1 VAWEAIRGSVMDCVE
16 RFSFEQRVDAS
27 ALQKLA
33 MLHLPRFDAS
43 ELAHRDLIPAEIERL
58 ALRAARLLD
67 GYRPMTGIPHLRPLR
82 KADVQVHEL
91 SGSLAHIIHE
101 RFHYLGSAR
110 QGIHYGLFHSAVPE
124 LPAAMVTLSPM
135 DVDHLQAQADGRPSR
150 IVSRMFAFEWAPF
163 NSISSLLGAVS
174 RKIPETLFT
183 YVNPNL
189 GFSASSYRAANWTFD
204 GTKGVTYR
212 YLDGDYITARQAYRL
227 SQEQVTYSQYDLE
240 PLQIWRHEP

>member
-1 VAWEAIRGSVMDCVE
+1 MDCVE

-67 GYRPMTGIPHLRPLR
+67 GYRPMTGIPHLGPLR

-91 SGSLAHIIHE
+91 SESLAHIIHE

-110 QGIHYGLFHSAVPE
+110 QGVHLRTVSRRGAG
-124 LPAAMVTLSPM
+124 AAGR
-135 DVDHLQAQADGRPSR
+135 DADAEPPGCRPS
-150 IVSRMFAFEWAPF
+150 
-163 NSISSLLGAVS
+163 
-174 RKIPETLFT
+174 T
-183 YVNPNL
+183 
-189 GFSASSYRAANWTFD
+189 
-204 GTKGVTYR
+204 GTG
-212 YLDGDYITARQAYRL
+212 
-227 SQEQVTYSQYDLE
+227 
-240 PLQIWRHEP
+240 